1 MKYSIFM
8 NRAFFLSLIAI
19 LFFQNLNAEEKGC
32 EALIRDNQCMDAIAV
47 CSLAAEENNP
57 KAQLALSK
65 LYSGTLYG
73 DFRRNY
79 KKSFQWMEAAANQGN
94 TDAEVEMAEMYIRG
108 EVIPMNARK
117 AKTWYEKAA
126 AKDDLDGING
136 LARLYRYGSGVRK
149 DQEKAFEYY
158 QEASLQGHTRSQ
170 VGLGMAYRDARGV
183 KKNLVYAYAW
193 LLIAAEKITD
203 QEYKSYR
210 KDYEDRQE
218 NFNRDNPQCEYILEG
233 KSFGHIFAVGYAKQL
248 LKDLKKRL
256 SIKQIRKSEALAEE
270 LKLNI
275 Q

>member
-1 MKYSIFM
+1 
-8 NRAFFLSLIAI
+8 
-19 LFFQNLNAEEKGC
+19 
-32 EALIRDNQCMDAIAV
+32 MDAIAV

-57 KAQLALSK
+57 KAQIALSK

-149 DQEKAFEYY
+149 DQRKHLNIIRRLHFKDILDLK
-158 QEASLQGHTRSQ
+158 SVL
-170 VGLGMAYRDARGV
+170 
-183 KKNLVYAYAW
+183 AW
-193 LLIAAEKITD
+193 LIEMQEVLRKIL
-203 QEYKSYR
+203 
-210 KDYEDRQE
+210 
-218 NFNRDNPQCEYILEG
+218 FMHML
-233 KSFGHIFAVGYAKQL
+233 GY
-248 LKDLKKRL
+248 
-256 SIKQIRKSEALAEE
+256 
-270 LKLNI
+270 
-275 Q
+275 